1 VRGASCV
8 EPLRT
13 AGDDRLVRIAA
24 GRLFALFSFDLGFEI
39 DLGRAREAL
48 PEGVRAGMGGG
59 GKIAP
64 AHVQYASPP
73 LVQSLGVRRLLVIER
88 AVDADVALRLHE
100 FGAASIIF
108 SMPFDDVDGA
118 SLPALTAALTTR
130 SALEV
135 EARAILAEVL
145 PRVAAAIVRPNLDGA
160 DLVEDYYVIQVSRF
174 EPALDADALVGAHRD
189 LLARVLHCETARL
202 SPTETDEV
210 LRTAVTYTPDD
221 LVVTDWNVAL
231 VYDREYQDVLNVLEL
246 LNVQLLELRHLDRT
260 LDTRIARLYEH
271 VARRRGL
278 WSLGPTAL
286 RVRELSELRLDTATL
301 RERMINALKL
311 VGDLYLTKIY
321 TRTADRLHLA
331 EWQRSIDGK
340 LEVIQNVANVFAS
353 RAATA
358 RAELLELT
366 IILLIVLEI
375 VLVFV
380 GR

>member
-1 VRGASCV
+1 M
-8 EPLRT
+8 
-13 AGDDRLVRIAA
+13 RIST
-24 GRLFALFSFDLGFEI
+24 GRLFAIFSFDLGFEI
-39 DLGRAREAL
+39 DLRRARAAL
-48 PEGVRAGMGGG
+48 PGGVRAGMGGG
-59 GKIAP
+59 GKIGP

-73 LVQSLGVRRLLVIER
+73 VVQSLGTRRLVLIER
-88 AVDADVALRLHE
+88 PIDAEVALRLHE
-100 FGAASIIF
+100 FGAASIVF
-108 SMPFDDVDGA
+108 SMPFDDVDCA

-130 SALEV
+130 GALEA
-135 EARAILAEVL
+135 EARAVLADVS
-145 PRVAAAIVRPNLDGA
+145 PRVAPAIARPNLDGV

-174 EPALDADALVGAHRD
+174 DPELDAGALIGTRRD
-189 LLARVLHCETARL
+189 LVARILHCETAQL
-202 SPTETDEV
+202 SPSETDDV

-246 LNVQLLELRHLDRT
+246 LNVQLLELRYLDRM

-271 VARRRGL
+271 VGQRRGIL
-278 WSLGPTAL
+278 SLTPAAL

-311 VGDLYLTKIY
+311 IGDLYLTKIY

-340 LEVIQNVANVFAS
+340 LDVIQNIANVFAS
-353 RAATA
+353 RSATA

-366 IILLIVLEI
+366 IILLIAFEI
-375 VLVFV
+375 VFALL
-380 GR
+380 RR

>member
-1 VRGASCV
+1 MQ
-8 EPLRT
+8 
-13 AGDDRLVRIAA
+13 IAA

-39 DLGRAREAL
+39 DLGRARDAL
-48 PEGVRAGMGGG
+48 PEGVRAGMGSG
-59 GKIAP
+59 GKVGP
-64 AHVQYASPP
+64 ARVQYASPP
-73 LVQSLGVRRLLVIER
+73 LVQPLGTRRLLLIER
-88 AVDADVALRLHE
+88 PVDADVALRLHE
-100 FGAASIIF
+100 FGAVSIVF
-108 SMPFDDVDGA
+108 SMPFDDVDFA
-118 SLPALTAALTTR
+118 SLPAVTTALTTGGT
-130 SALEV
+130 LEA
-135 EARAILAEVL
+135 EARAVLAEVK
-145 PRVAAAIVRPNLDGA
+145 PRVAAAITRPNLDGA

-174 EPALDADALVGAHRD
+174 EPALDAGALLGACRD
-189 LLARVLHCETARL
+189 LLARILHCETAYL
-202 SPTETDEV
+202 SSTETDDV

-221 LVVTDWNVAL
+221 LVATDWNVAL

-246 LNVQLLELRHLDRT
+246 LNVQLLELRYLDRM

-271 VARRRGL
+271 VGRRRRL
-278 WSLGPTAL
+278 WSLTPAAL

-311 VGDLYLTKIY
+311 IGDLYLTKIY

-340 LEVIQNVANVFAS
+340 LDVIQNVANVYAT

-366 IILLIVLEI
+366 IILLIALEI
-375 VLVFV
+375 ALVLF

>member
-1 VRGASCV
+1 
-8 EPLRT
+8 
-13 AGDDRLVRIAA
+13 VRIAV

-73 LVQSLGVRRLLVIER
+73 LVQSLGVRGLLVMER
-88 AVDADVALRLHE
+88 PVDADVALRLHE
-100 FGAASIIF
+100 FGAASIVF

-118 SLPALTAALTTR
+118 SLPALTAALTTG

-145 PRVAAAIVRPNLDGA
+145 PRVAPAIVRPNLDGA

-174 EPALDADALVGAHRD
+174 EPALDADALVGAHRE

-231 VYDREYQDVLNVLEL
+231 VYDREFQDVLNVLEL

-375 VLVFV
+375 VLAFV